1 MVISNRVQI
10 EVEVLRRPVQSR
22 FGVRRLCGSGP
33 TFLYIPGRKPK
44 PIQEVEELVEEK
56 QVEEK
61 EVEGDI

>member
-1 MVISNRVQI
+1 M
-10 EVEVLRRPVQSR
+10 EVLRRSVQSR
-22 FGVRRLCGSGP
+22 FGVRRLGGSGP

-56 QVEEK
+56 QVEELGEEK